1 VSGHARGPP
10 RVAIS
15 PARGTCDRLCSRVVR
30 RSAIT
35 GLVFVL
41 ALAPSLARA
50 NEIQVCFSP
59 PLPQGCDPTQTVI
72 QALDSAQHQILVQA
86 FSFTSAPIATA
97 IVDARKRGVDVRV
110 ILDKSNV
117 RRGYSSA
124 KFLEHANVPVLIDA
138 QHAIAHNKVMIID
151 GQTVITGSFNFT
163 KAAEQD
169 NAENLVLIHN
179 SALAEQYVQN
189 WNIHAAHAQPLSK
202 VSERVSRS
210 GLDDDADG
218 DDRPPTPSGPI
229 VGNRRSLVY
238 AWPGCESYD
247 TMAPQNRVVFPSRQ
261 AAEVAGYRQAGNCP

>member
-1 VSGHARGPP
+1 
-10 RVAIS
+10 
-15 PARGTCDRLCSRVVR
+15 VVR

-238 AWPGCESYD
+238 AWPGCASYD

-261 AAEVAGYRQAGNCP
+261 AAEVAGYRQAVNCP